1 MSLWTTPAHQLLQAQ
16 ARILAEI
23 VLDTNPDEPTPT
35 RNKMIGYRSAA
46 GDQQRL
52 RLIPAIARGVA
63 GAIPGTNPLQALL
76 AKERRAT
83 PSDRSG

>member
-23 VLDTNPDEPTPT
+23 VLDTNPDEPVKN
-35 RNKMIGYRSAA
+35 RAIIGYRSAA

-76 AKERRAT
+76 AKERHTT